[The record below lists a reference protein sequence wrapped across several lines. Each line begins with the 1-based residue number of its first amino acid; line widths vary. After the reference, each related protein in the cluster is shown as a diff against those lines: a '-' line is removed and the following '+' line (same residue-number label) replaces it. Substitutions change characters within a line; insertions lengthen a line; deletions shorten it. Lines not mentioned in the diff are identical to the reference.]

1 MIVQLDDLNKEMGQ
15 VEAAVKE
22 ALSLAKQKGAS
33 DAECSISQTSGISV
47 GTRLGEVETVE
58 FNQDGALGIT
68 VYRGNQKGSASTTD
82 LSKHAIE
89 AAVENAMEKART
101 LSEAA
106 GVGLRR
112 GFTVRSPGAGSR
124 TPTSRIGTRPV
135 GTKPFD

>member
-58 FNQDGALGIT
+58 FN
-68 VYRGNQKGSASTTD
+68 
-82 LSKHAIE
+82 
-89 AAVENAMEKART
+89 
-101 LSEAA
+101 
-106 GVGLRR
+106 
-112 GFTVRSPGAGSR
+112 
-124 TPTSRIGTRPV
+124 
-135 GTKPFD
+135 